1 MRQLT
6 KIDVILHKVGINT
19 RTYLYYSKP
28 RAEKVVRQLKYN
40 KSAWK

>member
-6 KIDVILHKVGINT
+6 KFDIILHKVGINT
-19 RTYLYYSKP
+19 RAYLYYSKP
-28 RAEKVVRQLKYN
+28 RAEKAIRQIQYN